1 MIKIYLAI
9 PYTNMEDS
17 AYEQVNL
24 ATLLLLNRGYNVIS
38 PITHCHPL
46 TKIEGY
52 TVPGT
57 WDFWKNIDFE
67 FIDWADEIFILV
79 PKEGWTMIQNSKG
92 VQAEIQYAMDND
104 KPIKVYTIES
114 LKDMCGKLDKF

>member
-1 MIKIYLAI
+1 MKKIYLAI
-9 PYTNMEDS
+9 PYTGMEDS

-24 ATLLLLNRGYNVIS
+24 ATLLLLNLGYNVIS

-57 WDFWKNIDFE
+57 WEFWKEIDFQ
-67 FIDWADEIFILV
+67 FLDWADEMFVLI
-79 PKEGWTMIQNSKG
+79 PKEGMERIHKSTG
-92 VQAEIQYAMDND
+92 VQAEIEYAMDND
-104 KPIKVYTIES
+104 KDVTFYSIDT
-114 LKDMCGKLDKF
+114 LKDLYKESN